1 MTTDTPIKLA
11 DRYLLTRVGPYT
23 LVFPATWVL
32 EILRITQ
39 DKILQMPQYHPAM
52 IGIVH
57 HQGGFI
63 PLVWGQKL
71 LLPVQSAVTEQ
82 LTIIRMSESAHQMQN
97 TGIVVDR
104 VLGNTNQDSLPKKL
118 LTNGSE
124 GLFQLLTPTLL
135 PANLWQPRCMQP

>member
-1 MTTDTPIKLA
+1 MNTNTPVKLA
-11 DRYLLTRVGPYT
+11 DRYLLTRIDPYT

-39 DKILQMPQYHPAM
+39 DKILQMSQYHPAM
-52 IGIVH
+52 LGIVH
-57 HQGGFI
+57 HHGGFV
-63 PLVWGQKL
+63 PLIWGQKL

-82 LTIIRMSESAHQMQN
+82 LTIIRLSEAANQLQN

-104 VLGNTNQDSLPKKL
+104 VLGNTNQDSLPKRL

-124 GLFQLLTPTLL
+124 GLFQLFTPTLL
-135 PANLWQPRCMQP
+135 PPNLWQPRCMQP

>member
-11 DRYLLTRVGPYT
+11 DRYLLTKIGPYT

-39 DKILQMPQYHPAM
+39 DKILKMPQYSPVM
-52 IGIVH
+52 LGIAH
-57 HQGGFI
+57 HQGSFV

-71 LLPVQSAVTEQ
+71 LLPVQAALPEQ
-82 LTIIRMSESAHQMQN
+82 LTIIRLGESSAQLQN
-97 TGIVVDR
+97 TGIAVDR
-104 VLGNTNQDSLPKKL
+104 VVGNTSRESLPKQL
-118 LTNGSE
+118 LTHGSE

-135 PANLWQPRCMQP
+135 PANLWQPRCLQP